1 MKQVFAAVVFLLLS
15 GIADAQQ
22 NGRLTGTIVDPS
34 GAPVPNAKVSLLLPE
49 GASALLETTT
59 DSAGIFDFTSVRPD
73 TYKLQVEAANFSRY
87 VQTDVK
93 VEAVRQTTLGD
104 IRMGLGATTQVVEV
118 AGAIEHVT
126 LATAEV

>member
-1 MKQVFAAVVFLLLS
+1 MKQLRVVGVVLLAAFALN
-15 GIADAQQ
+15 AQQ
-22 NGRLTGTIVDPS
+22 NGRVTGTVVGAA

-93 VEAVRQTTLGD
+93 VEAVRQISLGD
-104 IRMGLGATTQVVEV
+104 IRMGLGTTTQLVEV
-118 AGAIEHVT
+118 
-126 LATAEV
+126 